1 MEIRELQAADR
12 DAVERFVERVP
23 EGDRTFFKEDVEAP
37 GVLDAWTRPGTAR
50 AVAVEDGEVIGY
62 VAVVP
67 LHGWSSHV
75 GEVRVIVDP
84 DRRGRGIGR
93 ALARRAVLEAVE
105 LELRKMVVEVVA
117 DQEPTIAMFRS
128 LGFDPE
134 ALLTD
139 HVRDQ
144 LGRAA
149 RSHDPRPLRRGAVVV
164 DGRRRHRGR
173 AVSPRSTS
181 SSRRPSTPTRT

>member
-1 MEIRELQAADR
+1 MNIRPLERGDR
-12 DAVERFVERVP
+12 EALERFIGRVP
-23 EGDRTFFKEDVEAP
+23 ESDRTFFKEDVDAAAWAHP
-37 GVLDAWTRPGTAR
+37 GPAR
-50 AVAVEDGEVIGY
+50 VVAVADGEVVGY

-67 LHGWSSHV
+67 LHGWSDHV

-84 DRRGRGIGR
+84 GRRGRGIGR

-105 LELRKMVVEVVA
+105 LDLRKMVVEVVA
-117 DQEPTIAMFRS
+117 DQAPTIAMFRA

-144 LGRAA
+144 SGA
-149 RSHDPRPLRRGAVVV
+149 LRDLMILAQSVEAQWSAMSIAGIA
-164 DGRRRHRGR
+164 DEL
-173 AVSPRSTS
+173 
-181 SSRRPSTPTRT
+181 

>member
-1 MEIRELQAADR
+1 MEIRELEATDR
-12 DAVERFVERVP
+12 DAVKRFVARVP

-37 GVLDAWTRPGTAR
+37 EVLEAWTRPGMAR
-50 AVAVEDGEVIGY
+50 VVAVEGGVVVGY
-62 VAVVP
+62 LAVVP
-67 LHGWSSHV
+67 LHGWSRHV

-93 ALARRAVLEAVE
+93 ALARRAVTEAAE

-117 DQEPTIAMFRS
+117 DQEATIAMFRS

-134 ALLTD
+134 ALLTN

-144 LGRAA
+144 AGA
-149 RSHDPRPLRRGAVVV
+149 LRDLMILAHSV
-164 DGRRRHRGR
+164 DEQW
-173 AVSPRSTS
+173 S
-181 SSRRPSTPTRT
+181 SLLVAGIADEL

>member
-1 MEIRELQAADR
+1 MEIRELEAGDR

-84 DRRGRGIGR
+84 DRRGRSIGS
-93 ALARRAVLEAVE
+93 ALARHAVLEAVE

-134 ALLTD
+134 ALLTNQ
-139 HVRDQ
+139 VRDQ
-144 LGRAA
+144 SGA
-149 RSHDPRPLRRGAVVV
+149 LRDLMILAHSVEEQWSSIAVAGIA
-164 DGRRRHRGR
+164 DEL
-173 AVSPRSTS
+173 
-181 SSRRPSTPTRT
+181 

>member
-1 MEIRELQAADR
+1 MEIRDLRATDR
-12 DAVERFVERVP
+12 DAVERFVARVP
-23 EGDRTFFKEDVEAP
+23 EGDRTFFKEDVDAP
-37 GVLDAWTRPGTAR
+37 GVVDAWTRPGTAR
-50 AVAVEDGEVIGY
+50 AVALQDGEVIGY

-105 LELRKMVVEVVA
+105 LELRKMVVVVVA

-139 HVRDQ
+139 QVRDQ
-144 LGRAA
+144 SGA
-149 RSHDPRPLRRGAVVV
+149 LRDLMILAHSVEEQWSSMAVAGIA
-164 DGRRRHRGR
+164 DEL
-173 AVSPRSTS
+173 
-181 SSRRPSTPTRT
+181 

>member
-1 MEIRELQAADR
+1 MMEIKHLEPGDREAL
-12 DAVERFVERVP
+12 ERFVARVP
-23 EGDRTFFKEDVEAP
+23 EGDRTFFKEDVEAAE
-37 GVLDAWTRPGTAR
+37 VVDAWTRPGPAR
-50 AVAVEDGEVIGY
+50 AVAVQDGEVVGY

-84 DRRGRGIGR
+84 EHRGRGVGR
-93 ALARRAVLEAVE
+93 ALARRAVIDAVE
-105 LELRKMVVEVVA
+105 LDLSKMVVEVIA

-144 LGRAA
+144 SG
-149 RSHDPRPLRRGAVVV
+149 SLRDLMILANTVEEQW
-164 DGRRRHRGR
+164 
-173 AVSPRSTS
+173 S
-181 SSRRPSTPTRT
+181 SMTLAGIADEL